1 MNLYRLNGVTLPA
14 PRSAAKSSNAA
25 DPSGTSILRRFAVH
39 SVENGQNQFYA
50 VLATT
55 KLGVLVKLIKI
66 SSLVLI
72 LVGLSAARSSG
83 GTQSPARPKI
93 DVSKLGP
100 QVGERV
106 PDFRLNDQNG
116 KTWTLQSVMGSKG
129 AMLVF
134 VRSAD
139 W

>member
-1 MNLYRLNGVTLPA
+1 VLLALPLHA
-14 PRSAAKSSNAA
+14 Q
-25 DPSGTSILRRFAVH
+25 GTR
-39 SVENGQNQFYA
+39 
-50 VLATT
+50 
-55 KLGVLVKLIKI
+55 
-66 SSLVLI
+66 
-72 LVGLSAARSSG
+72 
-83 GTQSPARPKI
+83 TQI

-106 PDFRLNDQNG
+106 PDFKLVDQTG
-116 KTWTLQSVMGSKG
+116 KVQTLQSIMGRRG

>member
-1 MNLYRLNGVTLPA
+1 MSRRLMV
-14 PRSAAKSSNAA
+14 
-25 DPSGTSILRRFAVH
+25 IL
-39 SVENGQNQFYA
+39 
-50 VLATT
+50 LATCFMGMT
-55 KLGVLVKLIKI
+55 TW
-66 SSLVLI
+66 
-72 LVGLSAARSSG
+72 AARAQ
-83 GTQSPARPKI
+83 TPTRTKI

-106 PDFRLNDQNG
+106 PDFSLKDQHG
-116 KTWTLQSVMGSKG
+116 KTWTLPSIMGPKG